1 MIIATAGHVDHGKT
15 SLIEALTGVNTDT
28 LAEEKKRGMT
38 IDLGFAYLDSLDS
51 KMQEPLG
58 FVDVPGHQ
66 DFIKNMLAG
75 VTGVD
80 AVMLVVAA
88 DDAVM
93 PQTLE
98 HLAIADF
105 LQISNAVVVL
115 TKVDRVDQAR
125 IEEVKASIQ
134 TLIAPTRMADAP
146 FFSVCALSGQGIKEL
161 KSHLFKLS
169 KDFLKRPPTGNFRLA
184 IDRHFLLSG
193 TGLVVTGTAMSGKVA
208 VGDEVQLLG
217 TDLHSRVRSIHA
229 QNKKV
234 THVQAGQRC
243 AINLSGPEIT
253 RQHLQRGQW
262 LVKGKTPP
270 PQLRM
275 DALFRM
281 SSNEVNSFRHL
292 TPVHLHLGTGHTIA
306 RVAVLKGVSIEPGDQ
321 VMIQLVLHEPM
332 GAVAGDRFILRDSSA
347 QRTIGGGRILDVFAP
362 AKGRTKLERLK
373 ELDLLSNRNISEA
386 LSGLMAI
393 NTKGVRLQAFAD
405 NHNLLS
411 NEAEAL
417 FAQVAMKKID
427 TAQGQLAFSLDFW
440 DFWCQEI
447 KNQLLLFH
455 QKKPALYGPFADAV
469 LNESLYSLPRSILL
483 SVVNE
488 CAREG
493 LLIKRDNGV
502 GLPSH
507 IPQLEKTEKIL
518 WKKLSPLIE
527 AGQLQPPSLHILA
540 RDVGVDVKRV
550 EATLKSALGC
560 GHVIRVSEKHYYLP
574 AFFKQLLEI
583 AYNLSQDSPNKY
595 FTVADFR
602 DRSGIGRN
610 VSVEIM
616 EYLNHLKYTR
626 RIDDKHLACP
636 ALKDAIINR

>member
-15 SLIEALTGVNTDT
+15 SLIEALTGVKTDT
-28 LAEEKKRGMT
+28 LVEEKKRGMT
-38 IDLGFAYLDSLDS
+38 IDLGFAYLDALDIEP
-51 KMQEPLG
+51 QEPLG

-75 VTGVD
+75 VAGVD

-134 TLIAPTRMADAP
+134 TLLAPTRIADAP
-146 FFSVCALSGQGIKEL
+146 FFPVCALSGQGVAEL
-161 KSHLFKLS
+161 KTHLFKLA
-169 KDFLKRPPTGNFRLA
+169 KDFFKRPPSGNFRLA

-193 TGLVVTGTAMSGKVA
+193 AGLVVTGTVMSGTLA

-217 TDLHSRVRSIHA
+217 TGLHSRVRSIHA

-234 THVQAGQRC
+234 NQAQAGQRC
-243 AINLSGPEIT
+243 AINLSGADIT
-253 RQHLQRGQW
+253 REHLQRGQW
-262 LVKGKTPP
+262 LVKDNTPP

-281 SSNEVNSFRHL
+281 SSNEVNPFRHL
-292 TPVHLHLGTGHTIA
+292 TPVHLHLGTGHTMA
-306 RVAVLKGVSIEPGDQ
+306 RVAVLQGVSIEPGAQ
-321 VMIQLVLHEPM
+321 AMVQLVLHEPM

-362 AKGRTKLERLK
+362 AKGRSKLERLK
-373 ELDLLSNRNISEA
+373 ELDLLVNTNMSTA
-386 LSGLMAI
+386 LVGLMAI
-393 NTKGVRLQAFAD
+393 NPKGVKLQAFAD
-405 NHNLLS
+405 NHNLRP

-427 TAQGQLAFSLDFW
+427 TPQGQLAFSLDNW
-440 DFWCQEI
+440 VFWCEEI

-455 QKKPALYGPFADAV
+455 QKKPALIGPFADAV
-469 LNESLYSLPRSILL
+469 LNDSSYRLPRPILL

-493 LLIKRDNGV
+493 LLIKRGNGV

-507 IPQLEKTEKIL
+507 MPQLEKTEKIL
-518 WKKLSPLIE
+518 WEKLSPLIE

-540 RDVGVDVKRV
+540 RDVVVDVKKV
-550 EATLKSALGC
+550 EATLKSALRC
-560 GHVIRVSEKHYYLP
+560 GYVIRVSEKHYYLP
-574 AFFKQLLEI
+574 AYFQQLLKI
-583 AYNLSQDSPNKY
+583 AYNLSQDSPDQY

-610 VSVEIM
+610 VSIEIM
-616 EYLNHLKYTR
+616 ECLNHLKYTR
-626 RIDDKHLACP
+626 RVGDKHLANP
-636 ALKDAIINR
+636 ALKDALTNR

>member
-15 SLIEALTGVNTDT
+15 SLIEALTGVKTDT
-28 LAEEKKRGMT
+28 LVEEKKRGMT
-38 IDLGFAYLDSLDS
+38 IDLGFAYLDTSDS
-51 KMQEPLG
+51 QTQEPLG
-58 FVDVPGHQ
+58 FIDVPGHQ

-75 VTGVD
+75 VAGVD

-105 LQISNAVVVL
+105 LQISNGVVVL
-115 TKVDRVDQAR
+115 TKVDRVEHAR

-134 TLIAPTRMADAP
+134 TLLAPTCMADAP
-146 FFSVCALSGQGIKEL
+146 FFPVSALSGQGIAEL
-161 KSHLFKLS
+161 KSHLFKLA
-169 KDFLKRPPTGNFRLA
+169 KDFFKRPPTGNFRLA
-184 IDRHFLLSG
+184 IDRHFLLTG
-193 TGLVVTGTAMSGKVA
+193 AGLVVTGTAMSGTVA
-208 VGDEVQLLG
+208 VGDEIQLLG
-217 TDLHSRVRSIHA
+217 TDLYSRVRSIHA

-234 THVQAGQRC
+234 TQAQAGQRC
-243 AINLSGPEIT
+243 AINLSGADIT
-253 RQHLQRGQW
+253 REHLQRGQW

-281 SSNEVNSFRHL
+281 SANEVNSLRHL
-292 TPVHLHLGTGHTIA
+292 TPVHLHLGTGHTMA
-306 RVAVLKGVSIEPGDQ
+306 RVAVLNGVSIEPGDQ
-321 VMIQLVLHEPM
+321 VMVQLVLHEPM

-347 QRTIGGGRILDVFAP
+347 QRTVGGGRILDVFAP
-362 AKGRTKLERLK
+362 SKGRSKLERLK
-373 ELDLLSNRNISEA
+373 ELDLLTNTNMSDA

-393 NTKGVRLQAFAD
+393 NPKGVRLPAFAD

-411 NEAEAL
+411 SEAEAL
-417 FAQVAMKKID
+417 FAQIAMKKID
-427 TAQGQLAFSLDFW
+427 TPQGLLAFSLNNW
-440 DFWCQEI
+440 RFWCEEI

-455 QKKPALYGPFADAV
+455 QKKPALIGPFADAV
-469 LNESLYSLPRSILL
+469 LNDSLYSLPRPILL

-493 LLIKRDNGV
+493 LLIKRGNGV

-507 IPQLEKTEKIL
+507 MPQLEKTETVL
-518 WKKLSPLIE
+518 WEKLSPLIE
-527 AGQLQPPSLHILA
+527 AGQLHPPSLHILA

-550 EATLKSALGC
+550 EATLKSAMRC
-560 GHVIRVSEKHYYLP
+560 GHVIRVSEKLYYLP
-574 AFFKQLLEI
+574 AYFQQLLEI
-583 AYNLSQDSPNKY
+583 AYKLSQDSPDQH

-610 VSVEIM
+610 FSVEIM
-616 EYLNHLKYTR
+616 ACLNHLKYTIR
-626 RIDDKHLACP
+626 VGDKHFANP
-636 ALKDAIINR
+636 ALKDALTIR